1 VREYTEQQN
10 VGDAMK
16 TLFARYSAAFLKMN
30 DPDEL
35 SKFINLIEE
44 YILAEFISPDD
55 YLNILKIMEE
65 KYELTLKFS
74 DPDEYIINLK
84 SALLSLMST
93 LLLIILKQNNPDN
106 LKVFEKMLTFLIRD
120 LLNPI
125 PEEDFKSLK
134 AFRASMMTLINRFII
149 VNLPGVLQILNGT
162 F

>member
-1 VREYTEQQN
+1 MREYTEQQN